1 MRQVHIF
8 STSEELAG
16 MIKDISLSGRHA
28 LTLESTTI
36 LSHNKYDRKGK
47 RNGGVPFTDAFP
59 SEIFCIK
66 KEYVSLCLDYE
77 DAVNKQRV
85 KEGKD
90 TDFES
95 AGLKWGAFIGTART
109 IIEHKDK
116 FYLRYM
122 LHKNANYS
130 YSERIHTWENGTL
143 VPKDKMDLFWDQYKT
158 KKSEST
164 RQGTDIQIEVRN
176 VKLEGVTRMV
186 VDGKVFVRKDYE
198 QAEDLQSIYDFH
210 MASAEIVRKKLE
222 TLQKEDTL

>member
-47 RNGGVPFTDAFP
+47 GGKAFIEDFP
-59 SEIFCIK
+59 KGEIFCTK

-77 DAVNKQRV
+77 DAVNKQRI

-90 TDFES
+90 ADFES
-95 AGLKWGAFIGTART
+95 AGLKWGEFIGTART
-109 IIEHKDK
+109 IIAHKDK
-116 FYLRYM
+116 FYLRYV

-130 YSERIHTWENGTL
+130 YSERIHTWEDGTL

-186 VDGKVFVRKDYE
+186 VDGKVYVRKDYE

-222 TLQKEDTL
+222 ALQKDTL